1 MLKLRLG
8 CSEGSQEKGWGEGNH
23 KSKSLAMGRDLISPG
38 KKQDQGGQSPVDKEQ
53 RGWADRR

>member
-1 MLKLRLG
+1 M
-8 CSEGSQEKGWGEGNH
+8 GWGEGNH
-23 KSKSLAMGRDLISPG
+23 KSKSLAMGSDLISPG